1 MKCEICREAILTQYL
16 EKPLG
21 TVVKGPKGKK
31 HWICNAC
38 QGKFHNDKAVMLRQL
53 G

>member
-1 MKCEICREAILTQYL
+1 MKCDICRETIATQYL

-21 TVVKGPKGKK
+21 TVVKNEKGKK
-31 HWICNAC
+31 YWVCNAC
-38 QGKFHNDKAVMLRQL
+38 QAKFHNDKAVLLRQI

>member
-1 MKCEICREAILTQYL
+1 MKCEICRQQLGTQYL

-21 TVVKGPKGKK
+21 TVVKNPKGKK
-31 HWICNAC
+31 HWVCNQC
-38 QGKFHNDKAVMLRQL
+38 QAKYHNDKAVLLRQI